1 MPNPLTA
8 FADNEGRSENKPAA
22 QNRRLVSPRRCREVL
37 VEPLDDYLRD
47 SIAVFLHHRHMSVS
61 AETDVGQF
69 DEGDIHARLLE
80 VAHGAMVIGGV
91 K

>member
-1 MPNPLTA
+1 MPIPLTA
-8 FADNEGRSENKPAA
+8 LRTTTGDPRTNLQP
-22 QNRRLVSPRRCREVL
+22 QNRRLVWPRRCREVL

-47 SIAVFLHHRHMSVS
+47 GVAVLLHHHHVPIS

-80 VAHGAMVIGGV
+80 VAHVEWL
-91 K
+91 